1 MMAEPAFHCGLI
13 TVAGRP
19 NVGKST
25 LVNALVGSKV
35 SIVTSKP
42 QTTRRRIL
50 GIHTTEHAQ
59 FVFADAP
66 GLHREAGRA
75 VNRCMNR
82 AANQALAEADV
93 ILLVAEA
100 TRWTEEDSH
109 ALSRCVAQ
117 QRPLALAVNKID
129 KLKART
135 LLLPYLSEVQA
146 KAEFR
151 FIIPISAE
159 KRENLVQLESLLVNL
174 LPASPRLFP
183 PEQLT
188 DQDGAMR
195 AAECVREK
203 LMQTLE
209 QEVPYSTAVGVE
221 EYKLENGVLH
231 IGAAIWVERDG
242 QKAIVIGHQGRM
254 LKAIGRAARLEL
266 ERETRHRVFLRLW
279 VKVRE
284 NWTDDERALR
294 AFGLAAP

>member
-1 MMAEPAFHCGLI
+1 MTESAFYCGFI
-13 TVAGRP
+13 AVAGRP

-25 LVNALVGSKV
+25 LVNALVGSKI

-50 GIHTTEHAQ
+50 GIHTTERAQ
-59 FVFADAP
+59 FVFADTP
-66 GLHREAGRA
+66 GLHQDAGRA

-82 AANQALAEADV
+82 TANHALAEADV

-135 LLLPYLSEVQA
+135 VLLPYLDEVQA
-146 KAEFR
+146 QAGFR

-159 KRENLVQLESLLVNL
+159 KRENLVQLEALLMNL
-174 LPASPRLFP
+174 LPESPMLFP

-203 LMQTLE
+203 LMQALE
-209 QEVPYSTAVGVE
+209 KEVPYSTAVGVE
-221 EYKLENGVLH
+221 EYRLENEVLH
-231 IGAAIWVERDG
+231 IGTTIWVERDG
-242 QKAIVIGHQGRM
+242 QKAIVIGHKGQVLRE
-254 LKAIGRAARLEL
+254 IGRAARLEL
-266 ERETRHRVFLRLW
+266 EHETRHKVFLRLW
-279 VKVRE
+279 VKVRD
-284 NWTDDERALR
+284 NWADDERALR
-294 AFGLAAP
+294 AFGLTTP